1 MQERVCTSEAL
12 RGKCSEASSPW
23 HRAKRPT
30 ITACAVLALA
40 SVLPHQ
46 STAQVS
52 SQARTALT
60 QVRHALSPEILAMHA
75 RAKRP
80 VATAPTTSLELAATT
95 TALASTGFNSEQGPG
110 PSNRSWPRVQFVPCT
125 RVDRHDGPAIV
136 LWTAPFRH
144 QSQLGRTSPIAG
156 YRCA

>member
-12 RGKCSEASSPW
+12 RGKCSEASSSW

-52 SQARTALT
+52 SQVPTTRT
-60 QVRHALSPEILAMHA
+60 QVRQALSPEVLAIHA
-75 RAKRP
+75 LAKRP
-80 VATAPTTSLELAATT
+80 VATAPTTSLELAATA
-95 TALASTGFNSEQGPG
+95 TALTSTSFNSEQGPG
-110 PSNRSWPRVQFVPCT
+110 PGPIGPGP
-125 RVDRHDGPAIV
+125 DRKSV
-136 LWTAPFRH
+136 
-144 QSQLGRTSPIAG
+144 
-156 YRCA
+156 